1 MRQLT
6 EVAAVTNLAGSA
18 ATYLL
23 NVSLG
28 TVTWTGT
35 NAPVPPMFL
44 HLTSNAPTATVAGT
58 PVSGSGY
65 SAASILFNTAVAGAT
80 TGPTAGQG
88 AISWTNGG
96 ASWTVTG
103 AEIWDSAGTPVRWWW
118 GLWNSGVAITVPGAA
133 QFQVNVGGIAAS
145 MA

>member
-1 MRQLT
+1 M
-6 EVAAVTNLAGSA
+6 TNLAGSA

-44 HLTSNAPTATVAGT
+44 HLTSNAPTAGSAGT
-58 PVSGSGY
+58 VISGSGY
-65 SAASILFNTAVAGAT
+65 TAASILFHAASGGAT

-96 ASWTVTG
+96 GAWTITG
-103 AEIWDSAGTPVRWWW
+103 AEIWDSAGTPVRGWW
-118 GLWNSGVAITVPGAA
+118 GLWNSGSPVTVPNLA
-133 QFQVNVGGIAAS
+133 QFQVNPGGVAAS
-145 MA
+145 LA